1 MKDKIDILKNLMLEK
16 LPAEGFIDMGIG
28 IVGLFRSDKPHEKK
42 PELYDPHIM
51 ILAQGKKKIYLGD
64 KEYIY
69 DSEHYFVETVPLP
82 LNCEAIFE
90 EGRPLLGIVIKVS
103 PQIVGEIMF
112 EMEVK
117 PPSSKHVS
125 RTIYNAPMSENIID
139 ACIRLVETLDSNN
152 AKKVLGP
159 IYAKEILFHI
169 LNGENGE
176 ILRELS
182 NNNREF
188 YQIARVIND
197 IHSNYSKP
205 IVVQSLA
212 KEAGMSPTAFHASF
226 KAMTSISPLQYVK
239 NVRLHKAKEFLQN
252 EGEKVNTA
260 AMRVGYESSSQ
271 FSREYKRCF
280 GISPAKD
287 RQSLSL

>member
-1 MKDKIDILKNLMLEK
+1 MNSKIDIMKNLLLEQ
-16 LPAEGFIDMGIG
+16 LPSEGFIDMGIG
-28 IVGLFRSDKPHEKK
+28 TVGIFRSDKPHTKK
-42 PELYDPHIM
+42 PALYDPHIV
-51 ILAQGKKKIYLGD
+51 IVAQGRKKIFLGD

-82 LNCEAIFE
+82 LSCEAIIE
-90 EGRPLLGIVIKVS
+90 EGKPLIGIVIKVS
-103 PQIVGEIMF
+103 PQIIGEILF
-112 EMEVK
+112 EMETA
-117 PPSSKHVS
+117 PPSSKQVS
-125 RTIYNAPMSENIID
+125 KTIYSSPLSEEIVD
-139 ACIRLVETLDSNN
+139 ACIRLIQTVDSKN
-152 AKKVLGP
+152 AKRVLGP
-159 IYAKEILFHI
+159 IFVKEILFHI
-169 LNGENGE
+169 LNGDNGE

-197 IHSNYSKP
+197 IHENYSKP
-205 IVVQSLA
+205 IAVQSLA

-252 EGEKVNTA
+252 EGEKVNTT

-287 RQSLSL
+287 RQGLSA

>member
-1 MKDKIDILKNLMLEK
+1 MTAETDMLRDLLLEK

-28 IVGLFRSDKPHEKK
+28 TVGLFRSDKPHRKK

-51 ILAQGKKKIYLGD
+51 ILAQGRKKIYLGER
-64 KEYIY
+64 EYIY
-69 DSEHYFVETVPLP
+69 DSEHYFVQTVPLP

-90 EGRPLLGIVIKVS
+90 EGKPLLGIVIKVS
-103 PQIVGEIMF
+103 PQIIGEILF
-112 EMEVK
+112 EMETK
-117 PPSSKHVS
+117 PPSSRQVS
-125 RTIYNAPMSENIID
+125 RTVYSAPVSGDIVN
-139 ACIRLVETLDSNN
+139 ACIRLIGTLDSEN
-152 AKKVLGP
+152 AKRVLGP
-159 IYAKEILFHI
+159 IFVKEIIFHI

-197 IHSNYSKP
+197 IHANYSRP
-205 IVVQSLA
+205 IVVQALA
-212 KEAGMSPTAFHASF
+212 KDAGMSPTAFHASF

-239 NVRLHKAKEFLQN
+239 NVRLHKARGFLQN
-252 EGEKVNTA
+252 EGEKVNTT

-280 GISPAKD
+280 GVSPARD
-287 RQSLSL
+287 RQSLSV